1 VAANFEDG
9 GIRFRYPEN
18 WRLEREENEAGWTV
32 SLHSPDTAFVM
43 VCFRDDTPAPND
55 MAEAAL
61 AALKDDYPELESEER
76 LDSVAGQPATG
87 YDVRFFSL
95 DFSNTCFLRSFYT
108 CEGTV
113 LILWQANDLELERIE
128 PVLRAICA
136 SVEVEED

>member
-1 VAANFEDG
+1 MAANFEDG

-43 VCFRDDTPAPND
+43 VCFRDDTPTPND

-76 LDSVAGQPATG
+76 LDSVSGQPATG

-95 DFSNTCFLRSFYT
+95 DFSNTCFLRSFYSS
-108 CEGTV
+108 EGTV
-113 LILWQANDLELERIE
+113 LVLCQANDLELEEHE
-128 PVLRAICA
+128 PVLRAICK
-136 SVEVEED
+136 SLEVDEE